1 MSDTPFL
8 QLLRGGEGVGFQ
20 TDDVLAAV
28 LPLFR
33 QVAAWH
39 EQTLVAPLHG
49 LATVVVDTPGILRC
63 ARHGSRRR
71 QDQSRRAWK
80 TCSGRWPARSGS
92 LGMPTG
98 DPPMT
103 KPARNTRTSMS
114 QMARPS

>member
-8 QLLRGGEGVGFQ
+8 QLLQRGEGVGFQ

-49 LATVVVDTPGILRC
+49 LATLVLDEPGVLRC
-63 ARHGSRRR
+63 GGTAVAPITNLSRVEELQRPVASALHVIGHARV
-71 QDQSRRAWK
+71 
-80 TCSGRWPARSGS
+80 
-92 LGMPTG
+92 
-98 DPPMT
+98 
-103 KPARNTRTSMS
+103 TSDDE
-114 QMARPS
+114 AGTEYTNLEI